1 MHFPYP
7 CTLKKEAEY
16 SIEIVS
22 CHINKKKKN
31 RKKDFFFSRESTH
44 RFWRAVEDFERMRR
58 ILGEQSRTSDR
69 DRVATLTHQEMIFF
83 FFNNIG

>member
-7 CTLKKEAEY
+7 CTFKKEAEY

-31 RKKDFFFSRESTH
+31 RKKEFFFFKGEHAQILESSRGLREDAQNSWRAIEDFGQGSGCHFNASSDDFFF
-44 RFWRAVEDFERMRR
+44 
-58 ILGEQSRTSDR
+58 L
-69 DRVATLTHQEMIFF
+69 
-83 FFNNIG
+83 